1 MLQHINANNHTFPKE
16 FASVVNKLIEYN
28 WKLMKSNPNQ
38 IIFKKKV
45 NDYDYF
51 DISINENQ
59 IRVAIPLKSVPNTY
73 VTKFKSSN
81 DACNFINMHL
91 MNYEENELQ

>member
-1 MLQHINANNHTFPKE
+1 MLQHVNANNHTFPKE
-16 FASVVNKLIEYN
+16 FAPVVNKLIECN